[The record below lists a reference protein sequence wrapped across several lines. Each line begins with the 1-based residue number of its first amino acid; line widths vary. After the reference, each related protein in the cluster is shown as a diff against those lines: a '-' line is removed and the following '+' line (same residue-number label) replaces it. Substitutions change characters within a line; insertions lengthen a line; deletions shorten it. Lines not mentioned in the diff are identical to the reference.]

1 MKKAKKDEEIEMTLG
16 AEDLKNLKVEVDA
29 SEVEKQI
36 NELTNDLKRTR
47 ADFENFRKQVEVQ
60 KENAKKMAQ
69 LATVHKM
76 LPL

>member
-1 MKKAKKDEEIEMTLG
+1 MKKAKKDEEINVTLG

-36 NELTNDLKRTR
+36 TELTNDLQRTR

-69 LATVHKM
+69 LATV
-76 LPL
+76 